1 MKLKLTFKSANKRTK
16 KKAIEIDAFTLMSLL
31 NDKTVAEIAKQVYT
45 EDYSN
50 SGFYLCSISD
60 ND

>member
-1 MKLKLTFKSANKRTK
+1 MKLKLTFKSADKSPK
-16 KKAIEIDAFTLMSLL
+16 KKVVEVDAYTLMSLL
-31 NDKTVAEIAKQVYT
+31 NDKAVMEIAKQVYT

-50 SGFYLCSISD
+50 SGYYLSSISD